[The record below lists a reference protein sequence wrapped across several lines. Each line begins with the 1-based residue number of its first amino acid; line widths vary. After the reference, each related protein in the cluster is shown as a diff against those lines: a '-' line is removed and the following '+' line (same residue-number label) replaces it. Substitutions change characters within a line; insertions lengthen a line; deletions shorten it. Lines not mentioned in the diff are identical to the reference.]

1 MHNDE
6 RKTRSDAIAHY
17 LNEEELFLD
26 IYRLGDFAEIVDEQ
40 TANHRIILLVDNK
53 RGFSYPIVMPMAEQ
67 KDPTDLDIVLFMNKM
82 KDERASFYAANQALP
97 HCPSICSTIM
107 RVSTVPVSAIFS
119 PPLCR
124 LRNNNSTASR
134 QTAARP
140 I

>member
-82 KDERASFYAANQALP
+82 KDERASFYAAKSSATSLP
-97 HCPSICSTIM
+97 VHL
-107 RVSTVPVSAIFS
+107 F
-119 PPLCR
+119 
-124 LRNNNSTASR
+124 NNNESIDCSR
-134 QTAARP
+134 ISDFLPALMQIAEQ
-140 I
+140 

>member
-82 KDERASFYAANQALP
+82 KDERASFYAANPSATSLP
-97 HCPSICSTIM
+97 VHL
-107 RVSTVPVSAIFS
+107 F
-119 PPLCR
+119 
-124 LRNNNSTASR
+124 NNNESIDCSR
-134 QTAARP
+134 ISDYLPALMQIAEQ
-140 I
+140 